1 MFSDIPHSEC
11 HVYAPWTFL
20 ILVDEC
26 YLLHPKHGQLVDD
39 HSTLDDKKKKNQSS
53 SDRPGMFVKVRGG
66 GGGGIKR
73 VIDF

>member
-39 HSTLDDKKKKNQSS
+39 HSTLNDTKKNQSS
-53 SDRPGMFVKVRGG
+53 PDRPGMFVRGG
-66 GGGGIKR
+66 GESRGL
-73 VIDF
+73 